1 MHQEA
6 KVDTKQVSGLYK
18 KWEGNPFL
26 EQEKSILQ
34 WDMLTS
40 QIQLNME
47 RNISNYLRLCSC
59 NFPYSEYK
67 SLTHRGNCT
76 KYKLCNDVE
85 ENPGPAMHH
94 VDPNKTIKE
103 PYKKGDVVVFG
114 QNAGQKC
121 VAMSLCAL
129 IYHNMKGISNPG
141 DLKQIVHIGNQL

>member
-1 MHQEA
+1 
-6 KVDTKQVSGLYK
+6 
-18 KWEGNPFL
+18 
-26 EQEKSILQ
+26 
-34 WDMLTS
+34 MLTS
-40 QIQLNME
+40 QIQL
-47 RNISNYLRLCSC
+47 SSC

-103 PYKKGDVVVFG
+103 SYKKGDVVVFG
-114 QNAGQKC
+114 QNAGQEC

-129 IYHNMKGISNPG
+129 IYHNVKGISNPG
-141 DLKQIVHIGNQL
+141 DLKQIVHIGNQLYSSLSKLKLDNHSYCLQNYQQCLQYCREITS

>member
-1 MHQEA
+1 MQQEA

-47 RNISNYLRLCSC
+47 RNISNCLRLCSF
-59 NFPYSEYK
+59 NLPYSEYK
-67 SLTHRGNCT
+67 SLTHRGNYT
-76 KYKLCNDVE
+76 KYKLCNDVD
-85 ENPGPAMHH
+85 ENPGPAMQH
-94 VDPNKTIKE
+94 VDPNKTIKD
-103 PYKKGDVVVFG
+103 PHKKGDVVFW
-114 QNAGQKC
+114 QNARQKFI
-121 VAMSLCAL
+121 AMSLCAL